1 MFNSASTPRRR
12 RIIIFL
18 GMQHSPGFLKVVNEV
33 RPRVREVT
41 LEEARRRLETNAKA
55 LLIDVREDGEW
66 TAGHAR
72 QAIHLGR
79 GILERDIEKTVPDPD
94 TECILYCGGG
104 YRSALAAEVAQRM
117 GYKNVSSLIG
127 GYKALVAAGWPT
139 TT

>member
-33 RPRVREVT
+33 RPRIREVT
-41 LEEARRRLETNAKA
+41 LEEARRRLEANTKA

-117 GYKNVSSLIG
+117 GYKNISSLIG

>member
-1 MFNSASTPRRR
+1 
-12 RIIIFL
+12 
-18 GMQHSPGFLKVVNEV
+18 MQHSPGFLKVVDEV
-33 RPRVREVT
+33 RPRIREVT
-41 LEEARRRLETNAKA
+41 LEEARRRLDANPKA

-72 QAIHLGR
+72 QAMHLSR
-79 GILERDIEKTVPDPD
+79 GILERDIETTIPDPE

-117 GYKNVSSLIG
+117 GYKNVFSLIG
-127 GYKALVAAGWPT
+127 GYKALAAAGWPT